1 MGSERALEEIFSDG
15 TMSTCSVCT
24 KEYLNKVSNL
34 LIYLAILPS
43 IHQSIRLTFTN
54 LLLPFFFLIR
64 IGLPPLAFIIGL
76 LCCFL

>member
-1 MGSERALEEIFSDG
+1 MAMGSEKELKEIFSDG

-43 IHQSIRLTFTN
+43 IHQSIH
-54 LLLPFFFLIR
+54 PIDVY
-64 IGLPPLAFIIGL
+64 
-76 LCCFL
+76 